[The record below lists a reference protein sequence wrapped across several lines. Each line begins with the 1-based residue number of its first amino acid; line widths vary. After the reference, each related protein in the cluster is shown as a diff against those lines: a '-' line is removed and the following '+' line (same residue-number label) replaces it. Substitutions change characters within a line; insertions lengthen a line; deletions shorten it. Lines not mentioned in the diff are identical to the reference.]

1 MGTAAAGVT
10 ATEVLCF
17 RVAAE
22 TLALPAAEVAEI
34 IRLRPVTRLPQGP
47 ASLLGLI
54 ALRGG
59 ILPVVSLAGL
69 LGLAQAAATP
79 AARIIVLQRGQRVGL
94 LVDAVAGLAPAAGQ
108 RRLELAPLLA
118 RDFAQ
123 ALRRAEAPPPAPTAA
138 PAAAPEQ
145 ALALLGF
152 TLAGQ
157 HYALPLERV
166 LEVARMPAEVTGLP
180 AADAAMTGVM
190 QRRGGLLPL
199 VSLRALL
206 GLPAPDRRE
215 ARIIVAR
222 LGGRPGGHRVGL
234 VVDALQAIWRVPGE
248 AVEPVPA
255 VLTRGAGE
263 ARIEAIVRHDGGRRL
278 VSILS
283 TEGLFDPATAARLL
297 TGPDQDAH
305 AMTSE
310 DGTAEG
316 QQFILFRLGAE
327 HYGLPVATVDEVI
340 RHPCP
345 HPGAAGAGLPAGG
358 DDPARPG
365 GAGHRPAPALRGR
378 RPGRR
383 PRPHHRRHRRRAAGR
398 LRGGCRQRAAPHRG
412 RRDRAGA
419 RAGRRGRRPGL
430 RPRRHPRR
438 GWPHGAA
445 DRAPGAARPGG
456 ARPAGRHRRRR
467 ARRVIRLLVVDDSA
481 LMRRLL
487 ATVFAGEADFTLAFA
502 RDGLEALACLAEF
515 RPDVITLDIHMPRL
529 DGLACLDRIMLER
542 PCPVVMVSAMTEAGA
557 DATLEAMQLGAVD
570 FIAKP
575 AGAISLAI
583 DELGP
588 LLVRKVRAAAQARLR
603 RSLRLAERVRHAVAP
618 LVRET
623 VAPLVRQGVPPPGAA
638 RAAEPR
644 PQPQPQPQA
653 LPQPLPR
660 PQAAPDRVVLVG
672 TSTGGPPALDAL
684 LSPLP
689 ADFPWPILVAQHMPA
704 VFTGP
709 LARRLDRLCA
719 LTVEEV
725 VRPQPLRPGHVY
737 IGRGDADIVLAMRPG
752 GPVVQAA
759 PRCRA
764 IPGIPAST
772 GW

>member
-340 RHPCP
+340 RHP
-345 HPGAAGAGLPAGG
+345 PALTRV
-358 DDPARPG
+358 PR
-365 GAGHRPAPALRGR
+365 APDFLLGVMTLRGR
-378 RPGRR
+378 VVPVIDQ
-383 PRPHHRRHRRRAAGR
+383 RRRFEVAGQA
-398 LRGGCRQRAAPHRG
+398 GGRG
-412 RRDRAGA
+412 RIIVVTVDGLQAGFAVDAASELRRIAAAEIAPVPALGDEAGGQVFDRVATLAGDGRMVLLIEPRALLDRAE
-419 RAGRRGRRPGL
+419 R
-430 RPRRHPRR
+430 
-438 GWPHGAA
+438 
-445 DRAPGAARPGG
+445 D
-456 ARPAGRHRRRR
+456 
-467 ARRVIRLLVVDDSA
+467 
-481 LMRRLL
+481 LL
-487 ATVFAGEADFTLAFA
+487 AG
-502 RDGLEALACLAEF
+502 
-515 RPDVITLDIHMPRL
+515 I
-529 DGLACLDRIMLER
+529 
-542 PCPVVMVSAMTEAGA
+542 
-557 DATLEAMQLGAVD
+557 
-570 FIAKP
+570 
-575 AGAISLAI
+575 
-583 DELGP
+583 
-588 LLVRKVRAAAQARLR
+588 AAA
-603 RSLRLAERVRHAVAP
+603 
-618 LVRET
+618 
-623 VAPLVRQGVPPPGAA
+623 VPAA
-638 RAAEPR
+638 
-644 PQPQPQPQA
+644 
-653 LPQPLPR
+653 
-660 PQAAPDRVVLVG
+660 
-672 TSTGGPPALDAL
+672 
-684 LSPLP
+684 
-689 ADFPWPILVAQHMPA
+689 
-704 VFTGP
+704 
-709 LARRLDRLCA
+709 
-719 LTVEEV
+719 
-725 VRPQPLRPGHVY
+725 
-737 IGRGDADIVLAMRPG
+737 
-752 GPVVQAA
+752 
-759 PRCRA
+759 
-764 IPGIPAST
+764 
-772 GW
+772 